1 MKYCLHH
8 KWKCRIQWILLV
20 LKINT
25 LGMKISVNL
34 TLKVVAD
41 EMLIF
46 SDEYLIV
53 IVKWLWHWT
62 LVHHFCQR
70 RYGVCNT
77 SMLWLFYMMTE
88 CMRWKNSLV
97 SSIRFRGPQL
107 NELFS
112 LCGYLSVQD
121 LILVLHY
128 LWCWTLMNSG
138 ALQLP
143 PDSQW
148 SLDIWQHWRAKL
160 PCLVDDAFM
169 LISAKMTRGH
179 CS

>member
-1 MKYCLHH
+1 VKYCLHH

-25 LGMKISVNL
+25 LGVKISVNL
-34 TLKVVAD
+34 TLKVVDD

-62 LVHHFCQR
+62 LVYHFCQR

-97 SSIRFRGPQL
+97 SGIRFRGPQL
-107 NELFS
+107 NELFF
-112 LCGYLSVQD
+112 LCGLD
-121 LILVLHY
+121 LFCQFKI
-128 LWCWTLMNSG
+128 
-138 ALQLP
+138 
-143 PDSQW
+143 W
-148 SLDIWQHWRAKL
+148 SLFFIICDVELWWTPELCSWHQT
-160 PCLVDDAFM
+160 
-169 LISAKMTRGH
+169 LIGVWTYDSIGVLNFRV
-179 CS
+179 